1 MVDLIQEVLLN
12 SYLDYF
18 FSCFVRFLTIN
29 CCYTFITFLSHTQ
42 NFQTRYLDSTVL
54 CIDILDTLTLSNHLK
69 NTLWVNVDPVA
80 VVVSLKI
87 LRKIHTGQRNNQL
100 GMYWQNCQQ
109 SLISSN
115 IFFRTKTELSVHF
128 WSHNWRTTWA
138 TRRDLAASFV

>member
-18 FSCFVRFLTIN
+18 SPVLFVFW
-29 CCYTFITFLSHTQ
+29 Q
-42 NFQTRYLDSTVL
+42 STVVTLLSLSCLILKIFKEDIWIAL
-54 CIDILDTLTLSNHLK
+54 CYVLTFWTLSLSQTIS